1 LIKILPFSFDAITLS
16 FFIEGEKEQPIQ
28 LTLSSLH
35 TSNETTKP
43 KQARTSTRQQRRPIF
58 ESKYSLKLTFEGR
71 ERSERPSR
79 FEWLYCSS

>member
-58 ESKYSLKLTFEGR
+58 ESKYSLKLTFKNYLTPRITGVA
-71 ERSERPSR
+71 
-79 FEWLYCSS
+79 